1 MKLKALVTGAM
12 AASLTASA
20 ALAGGGLQTHRR
32 PDVVYTV
39 VFLKDGKSLDRQTVV
54 GQFGREVRVEIPNL
68 MRVVVMAEAPDANAR
83 SFTSAKMSIFQN
95 GVWQSPKEMSMPA
108 TLSMTP
114 SFEYSVEG
122 TPYRFVVMPRS
133 ITPAANESEP

>member
-1 MKLKALVTGAM
+1 MSFKAIATAV
-12 AASLTASA
+12 AATALTASA
-20 ALAGGGLQTHRR
+20 AMADNGQVANGR

-39 VFLKDGKSLDRQTVV
+39 VFLKDGERLAAQTVV
-54 GQFGREVRVEIPNL
+54 GRYGREVRVEIPNV
-68 MRVVVMAEAPDANAR
+68 MRVVVMAEAPDENSR
-83 SFTSAKMSIFQN
+83 SFTSAKMAVFKD
-95 GVWQSPKEMSMPA
+95 GAWQAAKEMSMEA